1 MYKKNCL
8 QCGNK
13 KLIKFLDLGNQPWCN
28 DFKNNYKL
36 SKKTKKYPLK
46 LYYCNNCYGAQLNF
60 FVNKET
66 MFLDHDYLSGINPE
80 LIEHFKRVS
89 KKVRK
94 KYISTSFDK
103 KNILDIGSNDGTFLS
118 FFTKDWNVLGID
130 SCNKALAI
138 AKKKRIKTLKQFFNY
153 DSIKFIKTEF
163 DVIHASGIFFHLE
176 DLISF
181 TKGVKHLLKTKG
193 TFIIQFLYLKDIL
206 EKNRFD
212 QIYHE
217 HLIYYNLRS
226 LSLFLDRY
234 DLEIYDSEHSN
245 VHGGSVIAYVGH
257 KGFNK
262 QTVRHIR
269 NLVREKKFFQK
280 KYFYLI
286 NNFQGK
292 VNKIAQNLQKKIKR
306 YIEKKYNIIGIGAAA
321 KSSVI
326 LNFANLNDSHIKQV
340 LETNNL
346 KINKFIPGTGI
357 KIINENK
364 ISNRIFNEKKV
375 IFLIFIWN
383 FKKNIVQK
391 LKKRFPKVSYFF
403 PY

>member
-8 QCGNK
+8 QCGNE

-28 DFKNNYKL
+28 DL
-36 SKKTKKYPLK
+36 KKDYASSIKVKKYPLK
-46 LYYCNNCYGAQLNF
+46 LSYCNNCYGAQLNF
-60 FVNKET
+60 FVNKKT
-66 MFLDHDYLSGINPE
+66 MFLNHDYLSGINPE
-80 LIEHFKRVS
+80 LIDHFKKIS
-89 KKVRK
+89 KKVK
-94 KYISTSFDK
+94 DKYKSTSFDK
-103 KNILDIGSNDGTFLS
+103 KNILDLGANDGTFLS
-118 FFTKDWNVLGID
+118 FFLKDWNVLGVD
-130 SCNKALAI
+130 SCNKALSI

-153 DSIKFIKTEF
+153 DSIKLIKTEF

-176 DLISF
+176 DLVSF

-217 HLIYYNLRS
+217 HLIYYTLRS
-226 LSLFLDRY
+226 LSLFLERY
-234 DLEIYDSEHSN
+234 DLEIFDSEHTN
-245 VHGGSVIAYVGH
+245 VHGGSVITYVGH
-257 KGFNK
+257 KGINK
-262 QTVRHIR
+262 QTVRHIK
-269 NLVREKKFFQK
+269 NLASEKKFFQK

-286 NNFQGK
+286 NNFQSK
-292 VNKIAQNLQKKIKR
+292 INKITQDFQKKIKR
-306 YIEKKYNIIGIGAAA
+306 CIEKKYNIIGIGAAA
-321 KSSVI
+321 KTSVI

-340 LETNNL
+340 LETNNY

-357 KIINENK
+357 KVTDEKKINDK
-364 ISNRIFNEKKV
+364 IFKKKKV

-391 LKKRFPKVSYFF
+391 LKKRFPKTSYFF